1 MTTSSVRPVQKPP
14 PPPSKFIDS
23 KGYVT
28 REWLTFLS
36 QLQVVSNAALES
48 TDLGT
53 RSMLDDTALQILSK
67 LDSLDARITA
77 LEIQG
82 KTPPSEGK
90 KKPGDLGSVTNNISL
105 STSSSGQNE
114 IPINLTLKNQNQILI
129 VQSLVN
135 QFYDKLN
142 KRIDDIETQIS
153 T

>member
-1 MTTSSVRPVQKPP
+1 MTTSSVKPVQKPP

-36 QLQVVSNAALES
+36 QLQAVSNAALES

-53 RSMLDDTALQILSK
+53 RSTFDDIAVQILSK
-67 LDSLDARITA
+67 LDSLDTRITA

-82 KTPPSEGK
+82 KAPPSNSK

-105 STSSSGQNE
+105 STSSSGQNYV
-114 IPINLTLKNQNQILI
+114 PINLTLKNQNQILI

-142 KRIDDIETQIS
+142 KRIDDIETRIS

>member
-1 MTTSSVRPVQKPP
+1 MTTSSVRPVQKLPP
-14 PPPSKFIDS
+14 TSSKFIDS

-36 QLQVVSNAALES
+36 QLKVVSNAALES
-48 TDLGT
+48 TDIGT
-53 RSMLDDTALQILSK
+53 RSMIDDIALQILSK

-82 KTPPSEGK
+82 KAPPSDRK
-90 KKPGDLGSVTNNISL
+90 KKPGDLGSVTNNI
-105 STSSSGQNE
+105 
-114 IPINLTLKNQNQILI
+114 
-129 VQSLVN
+129 SLVN

-142 KRIDDIETQIS
+142 KRIDDIETRIS